1 MNFPKFKSKSKTK
14 TPEPSAERSKILEQR
29 RLRNIESAKRSR
41 ERLKNEPEWIEI
53 QMRENEERIIQLEKK
68 IGGLEQELQTS
79 PKKPASSS
87 VRHSI
92 HFGNIPKTEK
102 RPEWFGE
109 PF

>member
-1 MNFPKFKSKSKTK
+1 MHVDG
-14 TPEPSAERSKILEQR
+14 ERSKILEQR

-41 ERLKNEPEWIEI
+41 ERLRREPQWMEV
-53 QMRENEERIIQLEKK
+53 QMKENEERIRMLENT
-68 IGGLEQELQTS
+68 IGGLTKELQKK
-79 PKKPASSS
+79 PKKKNEA

-92 HFGNIPKTEK
+92 HFGKQAQHHPHFHGEK

>member
-1 MNFPKFKSKSKTK
+1 MNFPKLPKPKSKSSQMT
-14 TPEPSAERSKILEQR
+14 AERSKILEQR

-53 QMRENEERIIQLEKK
+53 QMRENEERIVQLEKT
-68 IGGLEQELQTS
+68 IGGLEQELQTT
-79 PKKPASSS
+79 PKKPASG

-92 HFGNIPKTEK
+92 HFGNLNKNDK